1 MVPMPDAPKSRP
13 VINFTIEGGH
23 ALSGSVTTSTSK
35 NGAVALLCAVLLNK
49 GTTILH
55 DVPKI
60 EEVNR
65 LIEVLKSIGVEV
77 AWEGTSVRVIPPAHI
92 SLDGIDEDAA
102 RMTRSIIMYFGPL
115 IHRVRDFRIPQSGG
129 CNLGERTVRPHF
141 YALEPLGV
149 SIETEENYFH
159 VTHNGLA
166 RAKEKDREIIL
177 YEAGDTVTE
186 NALMAAAL
194 IPGTTTIKY
203 CSANYQVQELC
214 FFLELCGVAIEGVG
228 TSTLRVH
235 GVEEI
240 NKTIEYTLSED
251 PIDSM
256 FFIASA
262 ILTRSTIT
270 ITRAPIE
277 FLEMELLKLEKMG
290 LVYEKSDVYFSKN
303 GKTKLV
309 DLTLHPSKLTAL
321 EDKLHS
327 LPYPGLN
334 ADNLPFFAVIATQA
348 EGQTLI
354 HDWMY
359 DGRAIHYTE
368 LEKLGAKV
376 LLADPHR
383 IFITGP
389 TPLKAA
395 DLVSP
400 PALRPAAI
408 LLIAMLGADGTSTL
422 HNVYTIQRGYQN
434 IAERLTTL
442 GAHIETAVSEI

>member
-1 MVPMPDAPKSRP
+1 MPSTPKTRP

-23 ALSGSVTTSTSK
+23 SLSGSVITSTSK
-35 NGAVALLCAVLLNK
+35 NSAVALLCAVLLNK

-55 DVPKI
+55 DVPHI

-65 LIEVLKSIGVEV
+65 LIEVLQSIGVEV
-77 AWEGTSVRVIPPAHI
+77 VWEESTVRVTPPARLN
-92 SLDGIDEDAA
+92 LDSIDEEAA

-115 IHRVRDFRIPQSGG
+115 IHQEKDFRIPQTGG
-129 CNLGERTVRPHF
+129 CNLGERTVRPHL

-149 SIETEENYFH
+149 HIDTDKLYFH
-159 VTHNGLA
+159 VTHDALKGNQ
-166 RAKEKDREIIL
+166 EIIL

-186 NALMAAAL
+186 NVIMAAAK
-194 IPGTTTIKY
+194 IPGVTTIKY
-203 CSANYQVQELC
+203 CSANYQVQETC
-214 FFLELCGVAIEGVG
+214 FFLEACGVEIEGVG

-235 GVEEI
+235 GIQEI
-240 NKTIEYTLSED
+240 NKTIEYALSED

-262 ILTRSTIT
+262 ILTDSSLT

-277 FLEMELLKLEKMG
+277 FLELELLKLKKMG
-290 LVYEKSDVYFSKN
+290 LKYERSNVYVSKN
-303 GKTKLV
+303 GKTRIV
-309 DLTLHPSKLTAL
+309 DLTIHPSKLKAL

-334 ADNLPFFAVIATQA
+334 ADNLPFFAVIATKA
-348 EGQTLI
+348 LGQTLI

-389 TPLKAA
+389 TLLKAA
-395 DLVSP
+395 DLVCP

-408 LLIAMLGADGTSTL
+408 LLIAMLGTEGTSTL
-422 HNVYTIQRGYQN
+422 RNVYSIQRGYQN
-434 IAERLTTL
+434 IAERLAAL
-442 GAHIETAVSEI
+442 GAHITTETQTI

>member
-1 MVPMPDAPKSRP
+1 MIGHMPEKPTTRP

-23 ALSGSVTTSTSK
+23 KLSGSVTTSTSK

-65 LIEVLKSIGVEV
+65 LIEVLQSIGIEV
-77 AWEGTSVRVIPPAHI
+77 AWEGSTIRIVPPSRLA
-92 SLDGIDEDAA
+92 LEKMDENAA
-102 RMTRSIIMYFGPL
+102 RMTRSIIMYFGPM
-115 IHRVRDFRIPQSGG
+115 IHRSRDFRIPQTGG
-129 CNLGERTVRPHF
+129 CNLGQRTVRPHF

-159 VTHNGLA
+159 VTHDGLA
-166 RAKEKDREIIL
+166 RDHEIVL

-194 IPGTTTIKY
+194 IPGVTTLKY
-203 CSANYQVQELC
+203 CSANYQVQETC
-214 FFLELCGVAIEGVG
+214 FFLEACGVRIEGIG

-235 GVEEI
+235 GVETI
-240 NKTIEYTLSED
+240 NQTVEYTLSED

-262 ILTRSTIT
+262 ILADSMVTIE
-270 ITRAPIE
+270 RVPIE
-277 FLEMELLKLEKMG
+277 FLELELLKLEKMG
-290 LVYEKSDVYFSKN
+290 LKYEKTDAYFSKN

-309 DLTLHPSKLTAL
+309 DLTLHPSTLTAL

-334 ADNLPFFAVIATQA
+334 ADNLPFFAIIATQA

-376 LLADPHR
+376 LLADPPR

-389 TPLKAA
+389 TKLVAA
-395 DLVSP
+395 DLTCP

-408 LLIAMLGADGTSTL
+408 LLIAMLAAEGTSTL
-422 HNVYTIQRGYQN
+422 RNVYTIQRGYQN
-434 IAERLTTL
+434 IAERLAAL
-442 GAHIETAVSEI
+442 GAHITTRTENLLD